1 MSEKTVKDQRDRL
14 RAAQVS
20 LIASVFIMG
29 CKFVAF
35 QVSGSQAIFSDAA
48 ESGVNVVAAVLA
60 LVVISQAF
68 KPADSK
74 HPYGH
79 GKMEFFSAAFEG
91 GLIACAA
98 VAIFIQAIRALIY
111 GSAVED
117 LGLGLVLIGV
127 GGLLNLLLGLYLKKI
142 GTKAKSKALLASS
155 AHVLSDLWTSLGII
169 VGLCLYLVTGWAW
182 VDSVIALL
190 VAVFLIYAGVKIVL
204 EAFRD
209 LLDGT
214 DNGLVESLAAHVER
228 YRLPGMIQIHRARIL
243 RSGNFHH
250 IDAHLVVPQF
260 WDVAKAHEKTEKFTR
275 KMMEKYPYEGEVCFH
290 VDPCR
295 KAYCKS
301 CECRRCPIRV
311 EEFVERKF
319 LMDEFVA
326 LDEPELLQ
334 NKAPSL

>member
-1 MSEKTVKDQRDRL
+1 MYEKKLKDQRDRL
-14 RAAQVS
+14 RAAKIS
-20 LIASVFIMG
+20 LVASLFIMA

-48 ESGVNVVAAVLA
+48 ESGVNVVAALLA

-68 KPADSK
+68 KPADSN

-98 VAIFIQAIRALIY
+98 IAIFIQAIMALIH
-111 GSAVED
+111 GNEVED

-127 GGLLNLLLGLYLKKI
+127 GGLLNLVLGLYLKKV
-142 GTKAKSKALLASS
+142 GTEAQSKALLASS

-169 VGLCLYLVTGWAW
+169 VGLCLYWVTGWSW
-182 VDSVIALL
+182 VDPLIALV
-190 VAVFLIYAGVKIVL
+190 VAFFLIYAGVKIVL

-260 WDVAKAHEKTEKFTR
+260 WDVAKAHEKTEKFTK
-275 KMMEKYPYEGEVCFH
+275 KMMEKYPYDGEVCFH
-290 VDPCR
+290 IDPCR
-295 KAYCKS
+295 MAYCRS
-301 CECRRCPIRV
+301 CECSRCPIRK

-326 LDEPELLQ
+326 REEPLA
-334 NKAPSL
+334 KVSSPI

>member
-1 MSEKTVKDQRDRL
+1 MYKKNKDQRDRL

-20 LIASVFIMG
+20 LIASVFIMA
-29 CKFVAF
+29 CKFVAYH
-35 QVSGSQAIFSDAA
+35 VSGSQAIFSDAA
-48 ESGVNVVAAVLA
+48 ESTVNVVAAILA
-60 LVVISQAF
+60 LIVISLAF
-68 KPADSK
+68 KPADTK

-98 VAIFIQAIRALIY
+98 VAIFIQAIMALIH
-111 GSAVED
+111 GSSVED
-117 LGLGLVLIGV
+117 LGFGLVLIGV
-127 GGLLNLLLGLYLKKI
+127 GGLLNLVLGLYLKKV
-142 GTKAKSKALLASS
+142 GTKAQSKALLASS

-182 VDSVIALL
+182 IDPLIAIV
-190 VAVFLIYAGVKIVL
+190 VALFLIYAGAKIVT

-214 DNGLVESLAAHVER
+214 DNGLVESLAAHVEK

-250 IDAHLVVPQF
+250 IDAHLIVPQF
-260 WDVAKAHEKTEKFTR
+260 WDVEKAHEKTEKFTQR
-275 KMMEKYPYEGEVCFH
+275 MMETYPYDGEVCFH
-290 VDPCR
+290 VEPCR
-295 KAYCKS
+295 KAYCIS
-301 CECRRCPIRV
+301 CECCRCPIRK

-326 LDEPELLQ
+326 LSEPAA
-334 NKAPSL
+334 KTSVRV